1 MRVCKY
7 CGCELTA
14 RVIKANR
21 HICEGCKNKSP
32 LLPRFVAA
40 RDRLRKK
47 AGLAAMG
54 EQIR

>member
-7 CGCELTA
+7 CGDELTA

-21 HICEGCKNKSP
+21 HICEGCKAKSP